1 MEDALEWVL
10 FLALASTGVCMLLL
24 AAMLIF
30 DLYRKHLK

>member
-10 FLALASTGVCMLLL
+10 FLALASSGICMLLL

-30 DLYRKHLK
+30 DMYRKYLK